1 MISIEE
7 WCKNCKNND
16 LFIYQSVTKEDTDT
30 ERHTRGLEEENINS
44 PEAPRGTKRL
54 DLFPTTLAGPR
65 GTEQSTHDQ
74 CGQWSWSWNGNH
86 NRGEDRMKTPSSG
99 FIINKSNQPYK
110 YLNNIPFEYN
120 YAQEVEV
127 QRTKTFVLWKWQTQ
141 NNFTSFTYNWYQL
154 ISTHDRYQNM
164 NATDPVGQ

>member
-1 MISIEE
+1 
-7 WCKNCKNND
+7 
-16 LFIYQSVTKEDTDT
+16 
-30 ERHTRGLEEENINS
+30 
-44 PEAPRGTKRL
+44 
-54 DLFPTTLAGPR
+54 
-65 GTEQSTHDQ
+65 
-74 CGQWSWSWNGNH
+74 
-86 NRGEDRMKTPSSG
+86 MKTPSSG

-127 QRTKTFVLWKWQTQ
+127 QRTKTFVLWKWKTQ

-154 ISTHDRYQNM
+154 ISTHDRYQSM